1 MTQKRWESIVN
12 NDKKADDDFIYAVK
26 TTQIFCKPSCKAR
39 QAKKENVVIYENA
52 QGALADGYRP
62 CKKCN
67 PLESLNHSEE
77 WSLQIKNI
85 VQKYYKDNLSLSEI
99 TSLCHGSKFHLSR
112 LFKQENDMSIMEYQY
127 QVKMEKALEL
137 IYNEQLAIKQVA
149 EQVGYKSTS
158 HFIKHFKAY
167 YGQSPKK
174 FKNSES
180 LIVHKSQSLNV
191 SSIEKASKS

>member
-1 MTQKRWESIVN
+1 MTQKRWESIVK

-26 TTQIFCKPSCKAR
+26 TTQIFFKPSCKAR
-39 QAKKENVVIYENA
+39 LPKKENVVIYENA

-67 PLESLNHSEE
+67 PFEPLNHAEE

-112 LFKQENDMSIMEYQY
+112 LFKQENGMSIMEYQL

-137 IYNEQLAIKQVA
+137 IHNEQLAINQVA

-167 YGQSPKK
+167 YGQTPKK
-174 FKNSES
+174 FINSER
-180 LIVHKSQSLNV
+180 LMVQKSQ
-191 SSIEKASKS
+191 

>member
-1 MTQKRWESIVN
+1 MTQKRWASIVN

-39 QAKKENVVIYENA
+39 LPKKENVVIYENA

-112 LFKQENDMSIMEYQY
+112 LFKQENGMSIMEYQY

-158 HFIKHFKAY
+158 HFIKHFKVY
-167 YGQSPKK
+167 YGQTPKK
-174 FKNSES
+174 FINSER
-180 LIVHKSQSLNV
+180 LIVQKSQ
-191 SSIEKASKS
+191 